1 MIDKGTPSCCSNSC
15 GRLVPLVTKGNYI
28 DPTGDGK
35 THITFNLSGSVW
47 CGISVARVLRG
58 DVEGLAGRDDLAG
71 LNRRSNSMRLRIEV
85 SNPSAIGRSNQTN
98 FDRQWPGY
106 DVFTPKVG
114 GDAKRCTHRFPPLI
128 LSQCR

>member
-15 GRLVPLVTKGNYI
+15 GRLVPLVTKGNYSG
-28 DPTGDGK
+28 PTGDGK
-35 THITFNLSGSVW
+35 THITFNLSGSAW

-98 FDRQWPGY
+98 FGR
-106 DVFTPKVG
+106 
-114 GDAKRCTHRFPPLI
+114 
-128 LSQCR
+128 